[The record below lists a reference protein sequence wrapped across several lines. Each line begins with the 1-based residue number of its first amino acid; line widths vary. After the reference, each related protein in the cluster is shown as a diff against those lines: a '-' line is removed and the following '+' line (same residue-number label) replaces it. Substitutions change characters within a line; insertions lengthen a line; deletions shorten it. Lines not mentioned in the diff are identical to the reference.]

1 MGLHGGLSLSLF
13 VPGASVVRMK
23 NLKSLQVVALAG
35 VAVALTAGCSSTSST
50 RADYNSSDSNAA
62 YRFTSAGGWVP
73 ITDAAKMAIFPQGW
87 VPGGFGPVSY
97 ESYVFAPP
105 ADRNAIGSPAITS
118 SSSSS
123 STTISTDGSQT
134 IVSSDHPTTTVS
146 TPSATVTTPSA
157 SVSTPV
163 ASVSTP
169 SATVSTPSAS
179 VTADYPAT
187 TTVASD
193 GSSTTVTTTSPAFS
207 ENMRPGDTFVE
218 AAGANSDTPKV
229 RRVIL
234 YTPFGAPGVH

>member
-1 MGLHGGLSLSLF
+1 VLC
-13 VPGASVVRMK
+13 MK

-35 VAVALTAGCSSTSST
+35 VAVALTAGCSSTSSNH
-50 RADYNSSDSNAA
+50 ASSDSNAA

-73 ITDAAKMAIFPQGW
+73 VTDINKMAVFPQGW
-87 VPGGFGPVSY
+87 VPGGVVSY
-97 ESYVFAPP
+97 ESYIFAPP
-105 ADRNAIGSPAITS
+105 ADQSAAGNPAITT

-134 IVSSDHPTTTVS
+134 IVSSEHPTTTV
-146 TPSATVTTPSA
+146 TVPSDQPAT
-157 SVSTPV
+157 
-163 ASVSTP
+163 
-169 SATVSTPSAS
+169 
-179 VTADYPAT
+179 T

-193 GSSTTVTTTSPAFS
+193 GSSTTITTTSSPAFS
-207 ENMRPGDTFVE
+207 ESMQPGDTFVE